1 MSHPDATRGALR
13 AWLRDA
19 WLPLLVVI
27 VGYVGVTIVA
37 LRPYGYNPTGPIRI
51 GTLLPAERFW
61 RPDTHVEPGVGY
73 DGQWFFYLAHDPLLR
88 EPDPESFLDL
98 PAYRYARILYPALA
112 WMLALGQPA
121 AIPWALLA
129 VNLLA
134 VVGGAVACLD
144 LLKQLS
150 ASRWL
155 VLAYAFS
162 PPIMIGVSAM
172 LAEPTSMAL
181 VVAGL
186 ALALRG
192 RHRSAGVVLALAVLA
207 REPSL
212 LVPIGLGLYAL
223 GRLDWRRGAA
233 YLLPLAAPAAW
244 HLWILVRLGSLP
256 STQSQANL
264 GVPFSGAYYR
274 LGLLLGWHPPMLGEP
289 VPSGNVAGEAII
301 VAASMA
307 IVVLGLLKV
316 FERRDVFAWQLWL
329 QAALALGTTPL
340 VWADLYSYGRVL
352 GLLYF
357 AFGLMV
363 LTSPR
368 RGHLLPARLHE
379 WTTAV
384 PDATKSV
391 SPLIAAITS
400 RMTPAFF
407 TVKRSEKLS

>member
-1 MSHPDATRGALR
+1 MKQISG
-13 AWLRDA
+13 WLRYV
-19 WLPLLVVI
+19 WLPLLVV
-27 VGYVGVTIVA
+27 VLGYVGVTIVA
-37 LRPYGYNPTGPIRI
+37 LRPYDFNPTGPIRI
-51 GTLLPAERFW
+51 GRMLPAERFW
-61 RPDTHVEPGVGY
+61 TPSTRVEPGVGY

-88 EPDPESFLDL
+88 EPDPDAFLDL

-112 WMLALGQPA
+112 WMLAQGQPA

-134 VVGGAVACLD
+134 VLGGTVACLD
-144 LLKQLS
+144 LLRQLG

-192 RHRSAGVVLALAVLA
+192 RHRWAGAVLALAVLA

-233 YLLPLAAPAAW
+233 YLLPLAAPAVW

-256 STQSQANL
+256 SAQSPANF
-264 GVPFSGAYYR
+264 GVPFGGVYYR
-274 LGLLLGWHPPMLGEP
+274 LGLLLGWHAPMLGE
-289 VPSGNVAGEAII
+289 
-301 VAASMA
+301 
-307 IVVLGLLKV
+307 
-316 FERRDVFAWQLWL
+316 
-329 QAALALGTTPL
+329 
-340 VWADLYSYGRVL
+340 
-352 GLLYF
+352 
-357 AFGLMV
+357 
-363 LTSPR
+363 
-368 RGHLLPARLHE
+368 
-379 WTTAV
+379 
-384 PDATKSV
+384 
-391 SPLIAAITS
+391 
-400 RMTPAFF
+400 
-407 TVKRSEKLS
+407 